1 MKVDADLNLDEI
13 DRMIHEPARLAI
25 IVYLSILR
33 EADFTYLLHK
43 TKLSR
48 GNLSVQLTR
57 LEEAGYIETEKT
69 FVKRVPRTMVTLTDK
84 GKKALALYKD
94 KLRSILETTC

>member
-1 MKVDADLNLDEI
+1 MKSESDLKLDEI

-48 GNLSVQLTR
+48 GNLSVQLTK
-57 LEEAGYIETEKT
+57 LEEAGYLEIEKR
-69 FVKRVPRTMVTLTDK
+69 FVNRVPRTMAALTDK
-84 GKKALALYKD
+84 GNKALKVYKD
-94 KLRSILETTC
+94 NLRRILEIGS